1 MKRSTTAM
9 ARSVD
14 DELVILDVPSGR
26 FFGLNDVGSVIW
38 DRLERDATHDQLV
51 DAVVA
56 VYDIDRE
63 AASIDAFRFIE
74 PGPTGI
80 RQSDFP

>member
-1 MKRSTTAM
+1 MKRSSSTM

-38 DRLERDATHDQLV
+38 DRLERDATHEQLV

-56 VYDIDRE
+56 VYDVDRE
-63 AASIDAFRFIE
+63 TASADVASLVDQLTDA
-74 PGPTGI
+74 GLVS
-80 RQSDFP
+80 Q

>member
-1 MKRSTTAM
+1 MKRSSSTM

-38 DRLERDATHDQLV
+38 DRLERDATHEQLV
-51 DAVVA
+51 DTVVA
-56 VYDIDRE
+56 VYDVDRE
-63 AASIDAFRFIE
+63 TASADVASLVDQLTDA
-74 PGPTGI
+74 GLVS
-80 RQSDFP
+80 Q

>member
-1 MKRSTTAM
+1 MT
-9 ARSVD
+9 RSVD

-56 VYDIDRE
+56 VFDVDRE
-63 AASIDAFRFIE
+63 TASVDVASLVDQLTDAGLVT
-74 PGPTGI
+74 P
-80 RQSDFP
+80 